1 MVQEKDS
8 DRHEGCDIHSCVIVE
23 SRRSHA
29 EKIARAVARCELG
42 VKDDCPEDYRLG
54 ANTMAE
60 DILDIL
66 CPERR
71 PKLPCDYR
79 VPEST
84 REILAEMQRVCREIS
99 EHREQLVYTALVH
112 DNCPECGQ
120 RPRKVVWVIPLIPR
134 ADKLLVERLL
144 CTCDRGHSWY
154 AGKIES
160 AIKTD
165 SLETES

>member
-1 MVQEKDS
+1 MLSKRDEHGASGVMVQGG
-8 DRHEGCDIHSCVIVE
+8 EG
-23 SRRSHA
+23 A
-29 EKIARAVARCELG
+29 
-42 VKDDCPEDYRLG
+42 
-54 ANTMAE
+54 
-60 DILDIL
+60 
-66 CPERR
+66 
-71 PKLPCDYR
+71 KLPCGHPASAMTFSAEKGNLCGMCAKEQRTVEKYFG
-79 VPEST
+79 VAEEMEKPLPEST

-165 SLETES
+165 SLEGGS